1 MKHVLVFE
9 RAMLARLK
17 IREALSALDIKL
29 TEVETESEAMQ
40 QLMRGRMPVDLMI
53 LDLSSEVGGDFDMV
67 RRFKEVSH
75 ELPLVVLAASNRK
88 GDFIAAVRSGATDY
102 ILKPY
107 EDEVFKRR
115 IVSLMTNH
123 SPFEKTAKT
132 NKVEKITPKETVILD
147 TSKDK
152 SGQTSHEGYFFA
164 DMSKATEKNFI
175 GIFEEEFYRAKKGK
189 YPLTVFSLIF
199 HKADDPDVDLE
210 GYGRKL
216 GNSERRAAYEAFA
229 QEHFEDIRSQLWT
242 SDEIVHMGPQVFYG
256 LLPFCPEDGF
266 ERFRDK
272 MTDFLNHNDR
282 LNFEFGKYHWHM
294 TGLTISGNV
303 DETLITEQLIE
314 RLRMKMRAMLEEES
328 KHQRNEK

>member
-9 RAMLARLK
+9 RAMLARVK
-17 IREALSALDIKL
+17 IREALSELDIKL
-29 TEVETESEAMQ
+29 TEVETETEAMQ

-67 RRFKEVSH
+67 RRFKELSH
-75 ELPLVVLAASNRK
+75 DLPLVVLAASNRK
-88 GDFIAAVRSGATDY
+88 GDFIAAIRSGATDY

-107 EDEVFKRR
+107 EDEAFKRR

-123 SPFEKTAKT
+123 SPFDKNQKSTKHAKNVKNELPVMALPKESAKT
-132 NKVEKITPKETVILD
+132 
-147 TSKDK
+147 TSD
-152 SGQTSHEGYFFA
+152 SYNFA
-164 DMSKATEKNFI
+164 DLSKATEKNFI

-199 HKADDPDVDLE
+199 HRIDDPDVDLE
-210 GYGRKL
+210 CYGRKL
-216 GNSERRAAYEAFA
+216 GNPEKRAMYEAFA

-272 MTDFLNHNDR
+272 MTDFLNHDDR
-282 LNFEFGKYHWHM
+282 LSFEFGKYHWHM
-294 TGLTISGNV
+294 TGLTISGDIDDN
-303 DETLITEQLIE
+303 LITQELLE
-314 RLRMKMRAMLEEES
+314 RLRMKMRAILDDEPTAS
-328 KHQRNEK
+328 ALKS

>member
-123 SPFEKTAKT
+123 SPFEKVTKT
-132 NKVEKITPKETVILD
+132 NK
-147 TSKDK
+147 KDK
-152 SGQTSHEGYFFA
+152 PVENIGTAKNKNETPSHEGYFFA

-199 HKADDPDVDLE
+199 HRLDDPDVDLE

-216 GNSERRAAYEAFA
+216 GNPEKRATYEAFA

-266 ERFRDK
+266 ERFREK

-294 TGLTISGNV
+294 TGLTISGEV
-303 DETLITEQLIE
+303 DETLITEELLE
-314 RLRMKMRAMLEEES
+314 RLRMKMRAILDDEP
-328 KHQRNEK
+328 KNQKN

>member
-67 RRFKEVSH
+67 RRFKDVSH
-75 ELPLVVLAASNRK
+75 DLTLVVLAASNRK

-107 EDEVFKRR
+107 EDEVFRRR

-123 SPFEKTAKT
+123 NPFERSSKPLKALESVTL
-132 NKVEKITPKETVILD
+132 NSKVPIGEVKG
-147 TSKDK
+147 
-152 SGQTSHEGYFFA
+152 SGSTHESYGFA
-164 DMSKATEKNFI
+164 DLSKATEKNFI

-189 YPLTVFSLIF
+189 YPLTVFSLLF
-199 HKADDPDVDLE
+199 HRVDDPVVDLE

-216 GNSERRAAYEAFA
+216 DNPEKRAMYEAFA

-266 ERFRDK
+266 ERFREK
-272 MTDFLNHNDR
+272 MTDFLNHSDS
-282 LNFEFGKYHWHM
+282 LTMAFGKFHWHM
-294 TGLTISGNV
+294 TGLTISG
-303 DETLITEQLIE
+303 DAYETLITEELIE
-314 RLRMKMRAMLEEES
+314 RLRMKMRAILEEEAQ
-328 KHQRNEK
+328 KPK